1 MRSRGPLFP
10 GRQEK
15 MFTRSALKRID
26 ALIFIV
32 LIKLNLSPNRKTNKG
47 FISQMSE
54 KASIV
59 RIFKGIVRVIIWL
72 WRSLL
77 TPAAYKLITEPIKAF
92 VCWLTGGSPSQQM
105 KTLSGKQRRSQ
116 EHVKCVTG
124 RAYIR
129 DVSQLDLQL
138 GLRGLGLRSH
148 CHGDDLGV
156 HDRVIPARRKSENCL
171 SFGWLNDF
179 NTDGAIST
187 SPRWSR
193 GSCSG
198 ASGNYVF
205 I

>member
-1 MRSRGPLFP
+1 M
-10 GRQEK
+10 
-15 MFTRSALKRID
+15 KRTIT
-26 ALIFIV
+26 LIFIV

-54 KASIV
+54 KASIL

-77 TPAAYKLITEPIKAF
+77 TPDYKLITEPIKPAF
-92 VCWLTGGSPSQQM
+92 VCWLAGGSTSQQI
-105 KTLSGKQRRSQ
+105 KTFSGERRRSQ
-116 EHVKCVTG
+116 EHMKCATG
-124 RAYIR
+124 GAYIR

-138 GLRGLGLRSH
+138 GLRGLGLGSH

-156 HDRVIPARRKSENCL
+156 HNRVIPGRRKSENCL
-171 SFGWLNDF
+171 NFGWFNDF
-179 NTDGAIST
+179 NTDAVIST
-187 SPRWSR
+187 CSSWSR

-198 ASGNYVF
+198 ASENYVF